1 LDLIKTITLIGAG
14 NVATHLGKALRN
26 KGFIINQVYSKTIEN
41 AAVLAT
47 EVGANFCDK
56 INEITN
62 KSDIYLV
69 CIKDDAIAS
78 FLEQLNIKGQL
89 IVHTSGSIDMNVF
102 KTNGFK
108 NYGILYPLQSF
119 SKSKEINLSNVPFC
133 IEANAAENENLLTTF
148 AKNLSD
154 NVHLINSEQRK
165 KIHLAAVFA
174 CNFSNY
180 MYTIANDILTKN
192 NIDFELLKPLI
203 TETANKIKEN
213 NPKDMQTGPAKRN
226 DEEVIKNHIQLLTD
240 TPSYQDIYKLITE
253 NIIKENSPQ

>member
-1 LDLIKTITLIGAG
+1 MDLIKTITLIGAG

-78 FLEQLNIKGQL
+78 FLEQLNIKGKL
-89 IVHTSGSIDMNVF
+89 IVHTSGSIGLDVF
-102 KTNGFK
+102 TTNGFEK
-108 NYGILYPLQSF
+108 YGIFYPLQTF
-119 SKSKEINLSNVPFC
+119 SKNKALNLLEVPFC
-133 IEANAAENENLLTTF
+133 IEGNDTETENELTKL
-148 AKNLSD
+148 AKTISN
-154 NVHLINSEQRK
+154 NVYKIDTEQRK

-203 TETANKIKEN
+203 CETANKIKN
-213 NPKDMQTGPAKRN
+213 NSPKAMQTGPAKRN
-226 DEEVIKNHIQLLTD
+226 DEEVIKNHLKMLSEHSEYQKIYQLISD
-240 TPSYQDIYKLITE
+240 
-253 NIIKENSPQ
+253 NIKKG